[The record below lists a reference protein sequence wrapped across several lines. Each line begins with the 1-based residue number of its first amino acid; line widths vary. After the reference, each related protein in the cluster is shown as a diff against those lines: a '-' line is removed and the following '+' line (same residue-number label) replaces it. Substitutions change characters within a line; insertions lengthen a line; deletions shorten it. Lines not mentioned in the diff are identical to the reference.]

1 MLTYAKLA
9 LTAFKF
15 IRWMVSVL
23 ERRKWISE
31 GRKQVLDQWALEN
44 AKLVIKR
51 HELDDKVDDMSDDDL
66 DDFLRGRGSKE

>member
-15 IRWMVSVL
+15 IRWLVGVL

-31 GRKQVLDQWALEN
+31 GRKQVLDEWAIKN
-44 AKLVIKR
+44 AQLTIKR
-51 HELDDKVDDMSDDDL
+51 YELDEKIADIPDADTDDW
-66 DDFLRGRGSKE
+66 LRKRGSKE